1 MKKYATEFRKKTVKE
16 LEKESKDIKNEIEK
30 LKIDWVVN
38 KPKNTNVI
46 SSKQKKLSVLLTI
59 LGEKKELEKLD
70 PTSLK
75 ELRGAR
81 KK

>member
-46 SSKQKKLSVLLTI
+46 SSKQKKLSVLLTV
-59 LGEKKELEKLD
+59 LSEKKELENLA

-75 ELRGAR
+75 ELRGV
-81 KK
+81 KDK

>member
-1 MKKYATEFRKKTVKE
+1 MKKYANEIRKKTLKD
-16 LEKESKDIKNEIEK
+16 LEKEYSDLKNEIEK

-46 SSKQKKLSVLLTI
+46 SNKRKRLSVLQTI
-59 LGEKKELEKLD
+59 LSEKRELEKLD

-75 ELRGAR
+75 ELRGA
-81 KK
+81 KKK

>member
-1 MKKYATEFRKKTVKE
+1 MKKYATEFRKKTVKD
-16 LEKESKDIKNEIEK
+16 LEKESNDIKNEIEK

-46 SSKQKKLSVLLTI
+46 SSKQKKLSVLLTV
-59 LGEKKELEKLD
+59 LSEKKELENL
-70 PTSLK
+70 
-75 ELRGAR
+75 EE

>member
-46 SSKQKKLSVLLTI
+46 SSKQKKLSVLLTV
-59 LGEKKELEKLD
+59 LSEKKELENL
-70 PTSLK
+70 
-75 ELRGAR
+75 EE

>member
-38 KPKNTNVI
+38 KPENTNVI
-46 SSKQKKLSVLLTI
+46 SSKQKKLSVLLTV
-59 LGEKKELEKLD
+59 LSEKKELENLA

-75 ELRGAR
+75 ELRGV
-81 KK
+81 KDK

>member
-38 KPKNTNVI
+38 KPENTNVI
-46 SSKQKKLSVLLTI
+46 SSKQKKLSVLLTV
-59 LGEKKELEKLD
+59 LSEKKELENL
-70 PTSLK
+70 
-75 ELRGAR
+75 EE